1 VKIKLDTKTPRGA
14 PRNSFALFYD
24 LVAKI
29 VDNGTKSSYNTRIN
43 KNKGKSERK
52 IMTGKAQ
59 KLLDILSFGLYNTRI
74 NKNKDGEKIMADQPN
89 YTDAMVSELVA
100 AYEDAPTRATVD
112 EFAKKFNKPARSII
126 AKLVREGV
134 YKAVARATKQGTPVV
149 RKSELVAQIQAA
161 LGTNQLESLVK
172 ASKADLQA
180 LAELAERAEFSS

>member
-1 VKIKLDTKTPRGA
+1 
-14 PRNSFALFYD
+14 
-24 LVAKI
+24 
-29 VDNGTKSSYNTRIN
+29 
-43 KNKGKSERK
+43 
-52 IMTGKAQ
+52 MTGKTQ
-59 KLLDILSFGLYNTRI
+59 KILDILSFGLYNSRI

-89 YTDAMVSELVA
+89 YTDAMVDELVA
-100 AYEDAPTRATVD
+100 AYQDAPTRATVD
-112 EFAKKFNKPARSII
+112 EFAEKFNKPARSII

>member
-1 VKIKLDTKTPRGA
+1 
-14 PRNSFALFYD
+14 
-24 LVAKI
+24 
-29 VDNGTKSSYNTRIN
+29 
-43 KNKGKSERK
+43 
-52 IMTGKAQ
+52 MTGKTQ
-59 KLLDILSFGLYNTRI
+59 KILDILSFGLYNTRI

-112 EFAKKFNKPARSII
+112 EFAEKFNKPARSII

>member
-1 VKIKLDTKTPRGA
+1 MTSTPRGA

-52 IMTGKAQ
+52 IMTGKGK
-59 KLLDILSFGLYNTRI
+59 KLLDILSFGLYNSRI
-74 NKNKDGEKIMADQPN
+74 NKTKDGEKIMADQPN

-112 EFAKKFNKPARSII
+112 EFADKFNKPARSII

-134 YKAVARATKQGTPVV
+134 YKAVARATKQGTPVI
-149 RKSELVAQIQAA
+149 RKSELVEQIEGN
-161 LGTNQLESLVK
+161 LGSSFPSLVK

-180 LAELAERAEFSS
+180 LVNAIEGAQYNG

>member
-1 VKIKLDTKTPRGA
+1 
-14 PRNSFALFYD
+14 
-24 LVAKI
+24 
-29 VDNGTKSSYNTRIN
+29 
-43 KNKGKSERK
+43 
-52 IMTGKAQ
+52 MTGEAQ
-59 KLLDILSFGLYNTRI
+59 KLLDILSFGLYNSRI
-74 NKNKDGEKIMADQPN
+74 NKTKDGEKIMADQPN

-100 AYEDAPTRATVD
+100 AYEDVPTRATVD
-112 EFAKKFNKPARSII
+112 EFANKFNKPARSII

-161 LGTNQLESLVK
+161 LGTNQLDSLVK

>member
-1 VKIKLDTKTPRGA
+1 
-14 PRNSFALFYD
+14 
-24 LVAKI
+24 
-29 VDNGTKSSYNTRIN
+29 
-43 KNKGKSERK
+43 
-52 IMTGKAQ
+52 MTGKTQ
-59 KLLDILSFGLYNTRI
+59 KILDILSFGLYNTRI

-89 YTDAMVSELVA
+89 YSDAMVEELVA

-149 RKSELVAQIQAA
+149 RKSELVAQIQVA

>member
-1 VKIKLDTKTPRGA
+1 
-14 PRNSFALFYD
+14 
-24 LVAKI
+24 
-29 VDNGTKSSYNTRIN
+29 
-43 KNKGKSERK
+43 
-52 IMTGKAQ
+52 MTGKAQ

-74 NKNKDGEKIMADQPN
+74 NKNIQKEKIMADQPN

-112 EFAKKFNKPARSII
+112 EFAEKFNKPARSII

-180 LAELAERAEFSS
+180 LAELAERAEFNS

>member
-1 VKIKLDTKTPRGA
+1 
-14 PRNSFALFYD
+14 
-24 LVAKI
+24 
-29 VDNGTKSSYNTRIN
+29 
-43 KNKGKSERK
+43 
-52 IMTGKAQ
+52 MTGKTQ
-59 KLLDILSFGLYNTRI
+59 KILDILSFGLYNTRI

-89 YTDAMVSELVA
+89 YTDAMVDELVA
-100 AYEDAPTRATVD
+100 AYQDAPTRATVD
-112 EFAKKFNKPARSII
+112 EFADKFNKPARSII

>member
-1 VKIKLDTKTPRGA
+1 
-14 PRNSFALFYD
+14 
-24 LVAKI
+24 
-29 VDNGTKSSYNTRIN
+29 
-43 KNKGKSERK
+43 
-52 IMTGKAQ
+52 MTGKAQ

-74 NKNKDGEKIMADQPN
+74 NKNIQKEKIMADQPN

-112 EFAKKFNKPARSII
+112 EFADKFNKPARSII

-180 LAELAERAEFSS
+180 LAELAERAEFNS

>member
-1 VKIKLDTKTPRGA
+1 
-14 PRNSFALFYD
+14 
-24 LVAKI
+24 
-29 VDNGTKSSYNTRIN
+29 
-43 KNKGKSERK
+43 
-52 IMTGKAQ
+52 MTGKAQ
-59 KLLDILSFGLYNTRI
+59 KLLDILSFGLYNSRI
-74 NKNKDGEKIMADQPN
+74 NKNIQKEKIMADQPN

-112 EFAKKFNKPARSII
+112 EFAKKFDKPARSII

>member
-1 VKIKLDTKTPRGA
+1 
-14 PRNSFALFYD
+14 
-24 LVAKI
+24 
-29 VDNGTKSSYNTRIN
+29 
-43 KNKGKSERK
+43 
-52 IMTGKAQ
+52 MTGKAQ
-59 KLLDILSFGLYNTRI
+59 KILDILSFGLYNTRI
-74 NKNKDGEKIMADQPN
+74 NKNTQRKKIMADQPN

-112 EFAKKFNKPARSII
+112 EFAEKFNKPARSII

>member
-1 VKIKLDTKTPRGA
+1 
-14 PRNSFALFYD
+14 
-24 LVAKI
+24 
-29 VDNGTKSSYNTRIN
+29 
-43 KNKGKSERK
+43 
-52 IMTGKAQ
+52 MTGKV
-59 KLLDILSFGLYNTRI
+59 KILLDLLSFGLYNSDI
-74 NKNKDGEKIMADQPN
+74 NKNKQREKIMADQPN
-89 YTDAMVSELVA
+89 YTDAMVDELVA
-100 AYEDAPTRATVD
+100 AYEDTPTRATVD
-112 EFAKKFNKPARSII
+112 EFAEKFNKPARSII